1 MASNAILCA
10 NLMASGLSKLQTP
23 DTFSP
28 HGALTHRHAVRTQL
42 PGELAMMELL
52 TRFRRPKSSVVDSA
66 RPTGKQR
73 GAAAVSNTPDLDVRK
88 FGAITVVEFLDRRI
102 VDQEHVSRI
111 GGQIRSLVNAGENPG
126 ILLDFQRVEFLSS
139 ATLSELLNI
148 EKLVRSKN
156 GKLRLMNL
164 DRNLKKMFSMTKLD
178 KVLKICKDNE
188 QAVKSFE

>member
-1 MASNAILCA
+1 M
-10 NLMASGLSKLQTP
+10 
-23 DTFSP
+23 
-28 HGALTHRHAVRTQL
+28 
-42 PGELAMMELL
+42 
-52 TRFRRPKSSVVDSA
+52 
-66 RPTGKQR
+66 
-73 GAAAVSNTPDLDVRK
+73 SNTPDLDVRK

-111 GGQIRSLVNAGENPG
+111 GGQIRTLVNAGENPG